1 LVNTNRILQQV
12 KGLSTETGR
21 LAAQQAQQ
29 QHMGGDSSPLDSPTG
44 RRSMRNSLS
53 GERGGAGGGTGGG
66 GGNGIGIGIG
76 GNSGAIIGG
85 MGNGNGMSLAGA
97 LGGMTAGGMAA
108 AASVAASGLSALAT
122 SAGAMD
128 RCGSA
133 GGGNIISGSV
143 AGTGG
148 NGVGL
153 GGNNGPIS
161 LGSGAGAAMHLG
173 GSTGSLKQECDS
185 LMHPSSSS
193 SSLGMAYVPPMYHRP
208 ISFNEPLRKRILRS
222 PYAEQEQRGSVLR
235 DGSKNSSECPSPIN
249 KPPYHRPSSSAS
261 STAPTEADTM
271 HSERASPQSR

>member
-1 LVNTNRILQQV
+1 
-12 KGLSTETGR
+12 
-21 LAAQQAQQ
+21 
-29 QHMGGDSSPLDSPTG
+29 MGGDSSPLDSPTG

-53 GERGGAGGGTGGG
+53 GSSGAGIVGGG
-66 GGNGIGIGIG
+66 GGGLVGG
-76 GNSGAIIGG
+76 GNSGPIAGG
-85 MGNGNGMSLAGA
+85 MGNGNGLSLAGA
-97 LGGMTAGGMAA
+97 LSGMAAAGGMAA
-108 AASVAASGLSALAT
+108 AASVAASGLSALAA
-122 SAGAMD
+122 SAGALD

-133 GGGNIISGSV
+133 GGNIISGSA
-143 AGTGG
+143 AGSVGPLSSGAGG
-148 NGVGL
+148 NGGGSSSGGGGGGGNGM

-185 LMHPSSSS
+185 LMHASNSSA
-193 SSLGMAYVPPMYHRP
+193 LGAMSGYVPPMYHRP
-208 ISFNEPLRKRILRS
+208 ISFNEPLRKRALRS
-222 PYAEQEQRGSVLR
+222 PYPEQELRGSVLR